1 MEGILAG
8 IKLTTAEYSKL
19 RGCSERY
26 IRSLCE
32 KGKLQCEII
41 KGAVGQGGISY
52 LIPLTSLPDKEIK
65 RWIRKHSKEEL
76 LVASK
81 AISEPEENKIID
93 LTYETLTADQRE
105 ELGLKKRILEG
116 WHKYRLEEKA
126 KGISLAEAD
135 STYIRIIRIW
145 PFQEQRLTS
154 GIKQWLIKVRWLLL
168 I

>member
-8 IKLTTAEYSKL
+8 IKLTVAEYAKL

-52 LIPLTSLPDKEIK
+52 IIPLTSLPDKEIN
-65 RWIRKHSKEEL
+65 RYIRLHSKDEL
-76 LVASK
+76 LAK
-81 AISEPEENKIID
+81 WKNIEEPEEDKIID
-93 LTYETLTADQRE
+93 LTYETLSADQRE
-105 ELGLKKRILEG
+105 ELGIKKRILEG
-116 WHKYRLEEKA
+116 WHKYRGEEKT

-135 STYIRIIRIW
+135 STYIRIIHL
-145 PFQEQRLTS
+145 Q
-154 GIKQWLIKVRWLLL
+154 
-168 I
+168 